1 MNTKSEKTHQSGYW
15 QRQYETGHHNWN
27 IGYVSTPLK
36 EYFDQ
41 LTNKELRILVP
52 GAGFGWESGYL
63 YENGFRNTFALDFS
77 KAALEKLTQHHPFFP
92 KLNIL
97 QDDFFEHQ
105 GLYDLLVEQTFFSS
119 IPRERRNA
127 YAMKTHSLLRTG
139 GKLVGLLFNH
149 EFQSDSPPFGGS
161 AEEYESVF
169 RPYFHFRSFAICY
182 NSIKPRK
189 GRELFIL
196 LEKK

>member
-1 MNTKSEKTHQSGYW
+1 LNSEPKNIHQPAYW
-15 QRQYETGHHNWN
+15 QRQYETGHHKWN

-52 GAGFGWESGYL
+52 GAGFGWEAAYL
-63 YENGFRNTFALDFS
+63 YENGFRHTFALDFS
-77 KAALEKLTQHHPFFP
+77 QAALEKLTQYHPFFP
-92 KLNIL
+92 KSNLL

-105 GLYDLLVEQTFFSS
+105 GRYDLLVEQTFFSS

-127 YAMKTHSLLRTG
+127 YAAKAHSLLRTG

-149 EFQSDSPPFGGS
+149 EFQADSPPFGGS
-161 AEEYESVF
+161 AEEYESIF
-169 RPYFHFRSFAICY
+169 KPYFHFISFNICH

-196 LEKK
+196 LKKK